1 MRQLIFIDQGLS
13 SHNNAD
19 VFYDSFP
26 CQANGQGFRPSLQ
39 YSAQYLPEL
48 VHEIQKHPKN
58 LNAHVQRIFCCYREN
73 LTAPLYAALVDFLIV
88 LNKRGKAIS
97 WRLIGGALS
106 KLSSSQGA
114 LLKAVLTGEIND
126 ISLLEGNGY
135 SVFCRGLSG
144 TVKLIEKLDE
154 QKEYF
159 SDPLKLA
166 QDAVEY
172 SQLEDAMLILERAI
186 EEQPQSLELHT
197 FLLELYKCTHNRTR
211 FETVSARLQY
221 SGILMNDIRIRNV
234 WDLLKDDFELE
245 LS

>member
-1 MRQLIFIDQGLS
+1 MRQLIFVDQELS
-13 SHNNAD
+13 SHKTED
-19 VFYDSFP
+19 VFYDSYS
-26 CQANGQGFRPSLQ
+26 CQATGQGLRTSLQ

-58 LNAHVQRIFCCYREN
+58 LNAHVQRIFCCYRDN
-73 LTAPLYAALVDFLIV
+73 LSAPLYAALVDFLIV

-97 WRLIGGALS
+97 RRMIGGTLS
-106 KLSSSQGA
+106 KLSPRQGA

-126 ISLLEGNGY
+126 ISVLEGNGY

-154 QKEYF
+154 RKEHF
-159 SDPLKLA
+159 SDPLRLA
-166 QDAVEY
+166 RDAVEY

-186 EEQPQSLELHT
+186 EEQPQPLELHT
-197 FLLELYKCTHNRTR
+197 FLLELYQSTHNRTR
-211 FETVSARLQY
+211 FETVFVRLQDL
-221 SGILMNDIRIRNV
+221 GILMSDLPIRNV
-234 WDLLKDDFELE
+234 WELMKEDFELE